1 MGNHQNNKVSKELYK
16 NEYDLKDA
24 QKLIVRNPKLGDE
37 QGLITQMKIVDSE
50 TKFLARE
57 PDEFNFSLEQEREF
71 IKNSMNDENRLFL
84 IGEIDG
90 RIIANCSVG
99 VISNNKRYLHRAAMG
114 IAVCKDYWSNGI
126 GKKMM
131 QECIKWCKEKGIEQL
146 ELEVV
151 TENNRAVS
159 MYKNLGF
166 QIHGTKKRALKYGDG
181 TYADEYYMILF
192 LNGINPA

>member
-1 MGNHQNNKVSKELYK
+1 MGNHQNKKVSRELYK
-16 NEYDLKDA
+16 NEYALRDGK
-24 QKLIVRNPKLGDE
+24 KLIIRNAQLGDE
-37 QGLITQMKIVDSE
+37 QGLIDQMKIVDSE

-57 PDEFNFSLEQEREF
+57 PGEFNFSLEQEREF
-71 IKNSMNDENRLFL
+71 IKNTAKDENSLFL
-84 IGEIDG
+84 IGEIDS

-114 IAVCKDYWSNGI
+114 IAVCKDYWRNGI

-159 MYKNLGF
+159 MYKSLGF
-166 QIHGTKKRALKYGDG
+166 QIYGTKKHALKYGNG

-192 LNGINPA
+192 LHNINPA

>member
-1 MGNHQNNKVSKELYK
+1 MCNHQNESVTKELYK
-16 NEYDLKDA
+16 KEYELKEG
-24 QKLIVRNPKLGDE
+24 QKLIVRNPELGDE
-37 QGLITQMKIVDSE
+37 EGLINQMKIVDSE

-57 PDEFNFSLEQEREF
+57 PGEFNFTLEQEREF
-71 IKNSMNDENRLFL
+71 IKNSMNNENRLFL

-99 VISNNKRYLHRAAMG
+99 VISNSKRYLHRAAMG
-114 IAVCKDYWSNGI
+114 IAVRMDYWNKGI
-126 GKKMM
+126 GKKLMH
-131 QECIKWCKEKGIEQL
+131 ECIQWCEEKGIEQL

-151 TENNRAVS
+151 TQNNRAVS
-159 MYKNLGF
+159 MYQNLGF
-166 QIHGTKKRALKYGDG
+166 QIYGTKKHALKYGDG